1 MNGGVPQL
9 VVLPDAP
16 AVAAA
21 AADLVLAAVDRVLAE
36 RGGRADI
43 ALAGGTT
50 PGLLYDALTLR
61 RADWSGVHL
70 WIGDE
75 RCVPHD
81 HPDSNVRLA
90 HERFPAPGAVLH
102 APPPVGTP
110 ELRAAAYAA
119 QLKRYVLDLV
129 ILGLG
134 EDAHTASLFPG
145 NPAVD
150 DERTVVPVHDAPKPP
165 PERVTLGLGVLSAAR
180 QRVMLVTGA
189 SKRAA
194 LAQLLAPASPSA
206 PASLL
211 PAANTVVFAD
221 QLAASSSP

>member
-1 MNGGVPQL
+1 MDGAAPQV
-9 VVLPDAP
+9 VVLNDPA
-16 AVAAA
+16 AVADL
-21 AADLVLAAVDRVLAE
+21 AADLVLAAIDRALGE

-50 PGLLYDALTLR
+50 PALLYDELTRR

-90 HERFPAPGAVLH
+90 YEHLPAPGAVLH

-119 QLKRYVLDLV
+119 QLKDYVLDLV
-129 ILGLG
+129 LLGLG

-145 NPAVD
+145 NAALED
-150 DERTVVPVHDAPKPP
+150 ARTVVPVHDAPKPP
-165 PERVTLGLGVLSAAR
+165 PERITLGLGVLSAAKAR
-180 QRVMLVTGA
+180 IMLVTGA
-189 SKRAA
+189 GKRDA
-194 LAQLLAPASPSA
+194 LAQALGAPTPQAPS
-206 PASLL
+206 SLL
-211 PAANTVVFAD
+211 PGAGTTVLAD
-221 QLAASSSP
+221 RDAHG